1 MLVSHGDIAVGYL
14 GGGQVPKKAS
24 SFGIQI
30 VREVIH
36 LAWNHWF
43 AERYLG
49 VGFRYLLFLCLFWE
63 IIQFD
68 KICFKGVETIWIIWH
83 WHFHHCAPK
92 NCLRNSF
99 RHLIAQT
106 GDWHFLSWNGL
117 TRPEGEP
124 ARIIGHNGSGVSK
137 WRRKNSNQK
146 TTSWKTKWWFQTFFI
161 FTPTW
166 VNDAI
171 WLRVIF
177 FRWVETTN

>member
-1 MLVSHGDIAVGYL
+1 MVSNSCFYPYFG
-14 GGGQVPKKAS
+14 KS
-24 SFGIQI
+24 SNLTKY
-30 VREVIH
+30 VS
-36 LAWNHWF
+36 
-43 AERYLG
+43 
-49 VGFRYLLFLCLFWE
+49 
-63 IIQFD
+63 
-68 KICFKGVETIWIIWH
+68 KGVETIWIIWH

-171 WLRVIF
+171 WLWVIYF
-177 FRWVETTN
+177 QMGWNHQLLVEEEWQPEWCGNVWYILDIWKKSLLN